1 MASIVRLPRSF
12 VGDKAA
18 PLDDFFQST
27 AHALMRGDPSK
38 QESVARICERIKKEL
53 SARVIIDVGGLMRL
67 KRSKM
72 LELLAGIDKDLEH
85 WVEYL
90 EDVLDF
96 QFPTPTAVETF
107 RDPAAPPP
115 SAALVPLTSS
125 YRVATYRTEKTA
137 KKPGLGAQLQ
147 AEGKLDR
154 IIFSYAMFT
163 QLVTQ
168 NPKEETITQPEVE
181 HINDTVWEFTF
192 QKFGEV
198 HVDIIYRK
206 HCGRQLRLL
215 FPNLPT
221 YGGKQGDD
229 RMFEEMLKW
238 RFQNPRKT
246 QAPGKKMYKP
256 NLKVDRINLCEA
268 AIELI
273 EEKNFPLT
281 VLNEGKLETK
291 FSWSLDDTDSLPPS
305 GQGSSPGNGT
315 AATVPYFGNAPPAA
329 DAPNDLQPPMDKV
342 KVPLAPF
349 PASAANRAANQV
361 PVELHKKRV
370 ADDAPAPKKAKKPK
384 VALLPPRTEPV
395 YAAVPKLVSPLATLT
410 PLRVLSLLCT
420 GGAVQRAEPASQGTA
435 IQAGPE
441 GRRGGGLR
449 TLHERRR
456 RPRPRVLVRHRER
469 GVHQRVLDQVL

>member
-1 MASIVRLPRSF
+1 
-12 VGDKAA
+12 
-18 PLDDFFQST
+18 
-27 AHALMRGDPSK
+27 MRGDPAK
-38 QESVARICERIKKEL
+38 QESITRLCARIQKEL

-72 LELLAGIDKDLEH
+72 LELLAGIDKDLEY

-273 EEKNFPLT
+273 EEKNFPIT

-291 FSWSLDDTDSLPPS
+291 FSWSLDDTDSRPPS
-305 GQGSSPGNGT
+305 GQGSSPGDGT

-329 DAPNDLQPPMDKV
+329 VASNDLPPMHMV
-342 KVPLAPF
+342 RGPLAPF
-349 PASAANRAANQV
+349 PASAANIAANKV
-361 PVELHKKRV
+361 PVESHKKRM
-370 ADDAPAPKKAKKPK
+370 ADDAPAPQKANKKPK

-395 YAAVPKLVSPLATLT
+395 YARRTEALLATRHTHTALCALT
-410 PLRVLSLLCT
+410 PLHRWRCSKSRTCLSRHCHSGRSRRT
-420 GGAVQRAEPASQGTA
+420 TRWWSAYPTRTTTASSSQSSGTA
-435 IQAGPE
+435 S
-441 GRRGGGLR
+441 
-449 TLHERRR
+449 
-456 RPRPRVLVRHRER
+456 
-469 GVHQRVLDQVL
+469 

>member
-1 MASIVRLPRSF
+1 MASTVRLPRSF

-72 LELLAGIDKDLEH
+72 LELLAGIDKDLEY

-168 NPKEETITQPEVE
+168 NPKEETLTQPEVE

-273 EEKNFPLT
+273 EEKNFPIT

-305 GQGSSPGNGT
+305 GQGSSPGDGT
-315 AATVPYFGNAPPAA
+315 AATVPYFGNAHPAA
-329 DAPNDLQPPMDKV
+329 VAPNDLPPMDKV
-342 KVPLAPF
+342 RGPLAPF
-349 PASAANRAANQV
+349 PASAANIAANKV
-361 PVELHKKRV
+361 PVESHKKRM
-370 ADDAPAPKKAKKPK
+370 ADDAPAPQKANKKPK

-395 YAAVPKLVSPLATLT
+395 YARRTEALLATRHTHTALCALT
-410 PLRVLSLLCT
+410 PLHRWRCSKSRTCLSRHCHSGRSRRT
-420 GGAVQRAEPASQGTA
+420 TRWWSAYPTRTTTASSSQSTGTA
-435 IQAGPE
+435 S
-441 GRRGGGLR
+441 
-449 TLHERRR
+449 
-456 RPRPRVLVRHRER
+456 
-469 GVHQRVLDQVL
+469 